1 MRIMVWS
8 SDVCSSDPLIEAFS
22 VASLPVGY
30 AQILP
35 DISVPIFAQAGGVD
49 GQPPGHAGGAHPALA
64 LVPVDGNLTG
74 VLPARPRLRP
84 ALAVFAAA
92 RECGQGFPFRV
103 PEPRKT
109 EPHLMT
115 EQGHQKGFHFLHEEW
130 VVAHVCRRLRSEERR
145 VGKAC
150 VSPCRSRGWPNN

>member
-35 DISVPIFAQAGGVD
+35 DISVPVFAQAGGVD
-49 GQPPGHAGGAHPALA
+49 GQPPEHAGGANPALA

-84 ALAVFAAA
+84 APAVFAAA

-103 PEPRKT
+103 PEPPKPKPPLMA
-109 EPHLMT
+109 EP
-115 EQGHQKGFHFLHEEW
+115 GHKKHFTFLH
-130 VVAHVCRRLRSEERR
+130 
-145 VGKAC
+145 
-150 VSPCRSRGWPNN
+150 